1 MKKVMIRILVL
12 LVVFFGALVVFI
24 NVFNQEVTVGT
35 AKLEKPTLPVC
46 YMEVSGTKVNRMYG
60 TRNQLSG
67 EGLREHLTPLGT
79 DRSLKLLVNTYG
91 QEISSVAYEV
101 RTIDGETIVEN
112 GKLSGFS
119 TEDDLQALEFSL
131 ANPILLDQEYLLEL
145 QLDLGGEPVYYYTRV
160 VQRAKANVSGYLKFA
175 EMFYQTC
182 LDEENSGEL
191 SSYLESDSSGNNSNF
206 ASVDIHSS
214 ADQVGWGDLKPE
226 LYREAV
232 LSIKEINETT
242 GSIQADYVITAENEE
257 GQTEYYNVTDFYRM
271 RYDQS
276 EVLLLDFERSARQRF
291 DGELPVLN
299 STGISLGVAP
309 SDTQYMTD
317 SSGEILSFVEE
328 GELWSYNRSVNK
340 VTRVFSFLHE
350 GENDERSENLSHD
363 IRIVRVEENG
373 DMDYVVYGYMN
384 AGNHEGEMGIT
395 VYHYNAQ
402 QNASLEELFLP
413 VGQSYEYLQQDV
425 EELAYVSKDG
435 KFYLKQ
441 GTRIYQIHMDTKE
454 TVVLKEGVQ
463 DNCFVSSRSQQTI
476 AWMDEMEEN
485 NSQNLTAMDL
495 ETGKI
500 MNVESGEGNRIKAI
514 GFLNEDLVYGI
525 AAETDIVTDS
535 LGKTTFAMN
544 TLKIQNMDGQVVKE
558 YHQDGIWVS
567 EGVLSEGLLELKRVR
582 LENGVYVETTPDQ
595 IMNNLQQTEETIRI
609 QLSVGQRKGTVMLV
623 DFGDVGVTRNL
634 LELEGKFFQ
643 GQEDTSL
650 SLELSQSQKAEFSVY
665 AKGELEGFYGSLSE
679 AVLAADEGN
688 GIVLR
693 NQESYVWERG
703 NQESRKT
710 LNEEEIPPAVLQAP
724 LDVAALQSALGEEY
738 SVISLAGCSL
748 DSVLY
753 FVSRGYP
760 VIVKISETESA
771 AMVGYDP
778 SNTIL
783 HYPATGETKYFPSD
797 DSRELFE
804 ENGNVFIT
812 YLENDTD

>member
-1 MKKVMIRILVL
+1 MKKIALRLFVL
-12 LVVFFGALVVFI
+12 LAVFLGSLVVFV

-35 AKLEKPTLPVC
+35 AKMDEPTLPVC
-46 YMEVSGTKVNRMYG
+46 YMEVSGTRVNRMFG
-60 TRNQLSG
+60 TKTRLGG
-67 EGLREHLTPLGT
+67 EGLRDHLTPLGT
-79 DRSLKLLVNTYG
+79 DRSLKLLVNAYG

-101 RTIDGETIVEN
+101 RTIDGENVVEN

-119 TEDDLQALEFSL
+119 TEEELQALEFSL
-131 ANPILLDQEYLLEL
+131 ANPIRMDREYLLEL
-145 QLDLGGEPVYYYTRV
+145 QLDLGGESVYYYTRL
-160 VQRAKANVSGYLKFA
+160 VQRAKASVSGYLEFA
-175 EMFYQTC
+175 EMFYRTC
-182 LDEENSGEL
+182 LDQEKSGSL
-191 SSYLESDSSGNNSNF
+191 SGYLESDSSGNNSNF
-206 ASVDIHSS
+206 ADVDIHST
-214 ADQVGWGDLKPE
+214 AAQVGWGDLKPK

-242 GSIQADYVITAENEE
+242 GSIQAEYVITAENEE

-276 EVLLLDFERSARQRF
+276 DVLLLDFERSARQRF

-299 STGISLGVAP
+299 STGISLGVALP
-309 SDTQYMTD
+309 DTQYMTD

-340 VTRVFSFLHE
+340 VTRVFSFLND
-350 GENDERSENLSHD
+350 GENDERSENLAHG
-363 IRIVRVEENG
+363 IEIVRVEENG

-384 AGNHEGEMGIT
+384 ADSHEGEMGVA

-413 VGQSYEYLQQDV
+413 VGQSYEYLREDIEQ
-425 EELAYVSKDG
+425 LAYVSKEGD
-435 KFYLKQ
+435 FYVKL
-441 GTRIYQIHMDTKE
+441 GTRIYQIDMDTKE
-454 TVVLKEGVQ
+454 AVVLKEGVQ
-463 DNCFVSSRSQQTI
+463 DSCFVSSRSHQTI

-485 NSQNLTAMDL
+485 NSQHLTAMDL
-495 ETGKI
+495 ETGET
-500 MNVESGEGNRIKAI
+500 MAVEAGEGNRVKAI
-514 GFLNEDLVYGI
+514 GFLNEDLIYGI
-525 AAETDIVTDS
+525 AAEADIVTDS

-558 YHQDGIWVS
+558 YHQEGVWVS
-567 EGVLSEGLLELKRVR
+567 QGILSQGLLELKRVR

-609 QLSVGQRKGTVMLV
+609 ELSVGQRKGTVMLV
-623 DFGDVGVTRNL
+623 DFGDVGATRNL

-643 GQEDTSL
+643 GQGDASL
-650 SLELSQSQKAEFSVY
+650 SLELFQSQKQEFSVY
-665 AKGELEGFYGSLSE
+665 AKGELQGFYDILGE
-679 AVLAADEGN
+679 AVRAADAEN
-688 GIVLR
+688 GVVLR
-693 NQESYVWERG
+693 SQESYVWERG
-703 NQESRKT
+703 NQESRRT
-710 LNEEEIPPAVLQAP
+710 LNEDELPAAVLQAP
-724 LDVAALQSALGEEY
+724 LDMAALQSALGEGY
-738 SVISLAGCSL
+738 SVISLEGCSL

-753 FVSRGYP
+753 FVSRGCP
-760 VIVKISETESA
+760 VIVKISDTESA

-783 HYPATGETKYFPSD
+783 HYPSTGETKYFPSD

-812 YLENDTD
+812 YLENETD